1 MAGTRAVAAPGPT
14 PGAAPGRVSP
24 LSELAQVRDE
34 ALVGLRAAL
43 AGLWT
48 AGGDGGGGTGALLD
62 VSGAVRAAGA
72 AVEAAVAAAHARL
85 GEVGAGGRA
94 GALERELRTRATA
107 LLTTTAPRAFPEA
120 LRGFYTRKLAD
131 LADASAA
138 AEEGGAGAA
147 EAAARLGAAWAAELQ
162 AVGQGLHSLGL
173 GPVSEEAYA
182 QVICASLGEWLES
195 TARGAFDDFCLGPA
209 LRHTRAVHLR
219 FLALLLPE
227 AHGALGAVSEAGEGL
242 PVDAFLD
249 AASGEGG
256 FLLQQWES
264 RLDFF
269 VFHALGDMRTAE
281 LFDIVV
287 DFPESAPALRDL
299 RECLAHTG
307 RTPRMI
313 EEFGSAVR
321 RRLLHAAAA
330 TGDILTQYVSMCR
343 ALREVDP
350 SGIVLE
356 AVAGPVQEY
365 LAGRK
370 DTVNKIMA
378 MLVDDTE
385 DGDEQLQHDLASTAQ
400 QALGGAYEGEDI
412 LEDEWG
418 AVVAGQNWEP
428 DPADTGL
435 DSTGLPG
442 DSAAGGL
449 GRGVD
454 VAGMLLEVFQDKERY
469 TSEYRAMLGQILL
482 SQVGYTHDRE
492 KRILQLLKLRL
503 PEKALHSCEV
513 MLKDMAD
520 SKRINANIKILKQN
534 SDIPL
539 GIFDALIVSE
549 EFWPSFQGE
558 EVTPAARIQEVMD
571 VYAAGYKKLK
581 NPRSLHWRTQLGVA
595 ELELH
600 LGGRSRVFQT
610 SAARAS
616 IILRFEE
623 KPEWLASELA
633 ATVEISDAT
642 LRGHAEYWAAQG
654 VLEVADAPYGDL
666 RYSVKRVLGEGS
678 GEEGENEEEIFV
690 LTNDQVM
697 EKENKMYESYVMTM
711 LTNNES
717 LQLERI
723 HNMLKMFMIEPK
735 YNKSLVE
742 LETFLEGMMEREKVV
757 FEAGVYK
764 RKHRI
769 GTAGATLR

>member
-1 MAGTRAVAAPGPT
+1 MAGGAVAAPPQ
-14 PGAAPGRVSP
+14 PPPGRGAGQGGEAVRGR
-24 LSELAQVRDE
+24 VRDE
-34 ALVGLRAAL
+34 AVQGLRLALQGLWRGEGALDVPAAVRL
-43 AGLWT
+43 AG
-48 AGGDGGGGTGALLD
+48 G
-62 VSGAVRAAGA
+62 
-72 AVEAAVAAAHARL
+72 AVEAAVADAGARL
-85 GEVGAGGRA
+85 RAAGLAGSVGV
-94 GALERELRTRATA
+94 LERELRTRATA
-107 LLTTTAPRAFPEA
+107 LLTVNAPRAFPEA
-120 LRGFYTRKLAD
+120 LRAFYASKLAD
-131 LADASAA
+131 LAAASAE
-138 AEEGGAGAA
+138 AEAGGAGATA
-147 EAAARLGAAWAAELQ
+147 AAARLGATWAAELQ
-162 AVGQGLHSLGL
+162 AVGRGLHDLGL
-173 GPVSEEAYA
+173 GPVNEESYA
-182 QVICASLGEWLES
+182 RIICASLGDWLEEA
-195 TARGAFDDFCLGPA
+195 ARGAFDDFCLGPA

-227 AHGALGAVSEAGEGL
+227 APGVGPGSSSAPPSTPAEAVPGYA
-242 PVDAFLD
+242 V
-249 AASGEGG
+249 GG
-256 FLLQQWES
+256 GGHLAQWES

-287 DFPESAPALRDL
+287 DFPESAPAVRDL

-307 RTPRMI
+307 RTPRMVR
-313 EEFGSAVR
+313 EFRAAVR

-343 ALREVDP
+343 ALRELDP

-370 DTVNKIMA
+370 DTVNKIVA
-378 MLVDDTE
+378 MLVDDSE
-385 DGDEQLQHDLASTAQ
+385 DGDELLQHELASTAQ
-400 QALGGAYEGEDI
+400 QALRGSEGDDI

-428 DPADTGL
+428 DPADT
-435 DSTGLPG
+435 PG
-442 DSAAGGL
+442 RDPSGAAGAGVVGGL

-469 TSEYRAMLGQILL
+469 TNEYRAMLGQVLL
-482 SQVGYTHDRE
+482 SQAGYTHDRE

-539 GIFDALIVSE
+539 GWFDALILSK

-558 EVTPAARIQEVMD
+558 ELLPAARVQEVMD

-581 NPRSLHWRTQLGVA
+581 NPRSLHWQTELGVA
-595 ELELH
+595 ELEVH
-600 LGGRSRVFQT
+600 VGGRSRVFQT
-610 SAARAS
+610 SASRAS
-616 IILRFEE
+616 VILRFEE

-633 ATVEISDAT
+633 ATVEVSDST
-642 LRGHAEYWAAQG
+642 LRGHAGFWVAQG
-654 VLEVADAPYGDL
+654 VLRATEAPYGDL
-666 RYSVKRVLGEGS
+666 KYSVAQVLGEGA
-678 GEEGENEEEIFV
+678 GDEGEKEEEVFV

-697 EKENKMYESYVMTM
+697 EKENAMYESYVMTM

-735 YNKSLVE
+735 YNKTLVE
-742 LETFLEGMMEREKVV
+742 LETFLEGMTEREKVV
-757 FEAGVYK
+757 FEAGAYK

>member
-1 MAGTRAVAAPGPT
+1 
-14 PGAAPGRVSP
+14 
-24 LSELAQVRDE
+24 
-34 ALVGLRAAL
+34 
-43 AGLWT
+43 
-48 AGGDGGGGTGALLD
+48 
-62 VSGAVRAAGA
+62 
-72 AVEAAVAAAHARL
+72 VEAAVSDAVARL
-85 GEVGAGGRA
+85 GAAEHAGSA

-107 LLTTTAPRAFPEA
+107 LLTVNAPRAFPEA
-120 LRGFYTRKLAD
+120 LRTFYASKLAD
-131 LADASAA
+131 LAAASAE
-138 AEEGGAGAA
+138 AESGDAGATV
-147 EAAARLGAAWAAELQ
+147 AAARLGPIWAAELQ
-162 AVGQGLHSLGL
+162 AVGRGLHDLGL
-173 GPVSEEAYA
+173 GPVNEEAYA
-182 QVICASLGEWLES
+182 QIICASLGDWLEE

-227 AHGALGAVSEAGEGL
+227 APSAGPGSSGAPPRTPAETFLGSSV
-242 PVDAFLD
+242 
-249 AASGEGG
+249 GG
-256 FLLQQWES
+256 GGGHLAQWES

-287 DFPESAPALRDL
+287 DFPESAPAVRDL

-307 RTPRMI
+307 RTPRMVT
-313 EEFGSAVR
+313 EFRAAVS

-343 ALREVDP
+343 ALRELDP

-370 DTVNKIMA
+370 DTVNKIVA
-378 MLVDDTE
+378 MLVDDSE
-385 DGDEQLQHDLASTAQ
+385 DGDELLQHELASTAQ
-400 QALGGAYEGEDI
+400 QALGGSEGDDI

-428 DPADTGL
+428 DPADT
-435 DSTGLPG
+435 PG
-442 DSAAGGL
+442 RDPSGAVGAGAVGGL

-469 TSEYRAMLGQILL
+469 TNEYRAMLGQVLL
-482 SQVGYTHDRE
+482 SQMGYTHDRE

-503 PEKALHSCEV
+503 PEKSLHSCEV

-539 GIFDALIVSE
+539 GWFDALILSK

-558 EVTPAARIQEVMD
+558 DLVPAARVQEVMD

-581 NPRSLHWRTQLGVA
+581 NPRSLHWQTELGVA
-595 ELELH
+595 EIEVHLE
-600 LGGRSRVFQT
+600 GRSRVFQT
-610 SAARAS
+610 SASRAS
-616 IILRFEE
+616 VILRFEE

-633 ATVEISDAT
+633 ATVEVSDAT
-642 LRGHAEYWAAQG
+642 LRGHAGFWVAQG
-654 VLEVADAPYGDL
+654 VLHVTDAPYGDL
-666 RYSVKRVLGEGS
+666 KYSVAQVLGEG
-678 GEEGENEEEIFV
+678 GGDEGEKEEEIFV

-697 EKENKMYESYVMTM
+697 EKENAMYESYVMTM

-735 YNKSLVE
+735 YNKTLVE
-742 LETFLEGMMEREKVV
+742 LETFLEGMTEREKVI

>member
-1 MAGTRAVAAPGPT
+1 
-14 PGAAPGRVSP
+14 
-24 LSELAQVRDE
+24 
-34 ALVGLRAAL
+34 
-43 AGLWT
+43 
-48 AGGDGGGGTGALLD
+48 
-62 VSGAVRAAGA
+62 
-72 AVEAAVAAAHARL
+72 
-85 GEVGAGGRA
+85 
-94 GALERELRTRATA
+94 
-107 LLTTTAPRAFPEA
+107 
-120 LRGFYTRKLAD
+120 
-131 LADASAA
+131 
-138 AEEGGAGAA
+138 
-147 EAAARLGAAWAAELQ
+147 
-162 AVGQGLHSLGL
+162 
-173 GPVSEEAYA
+173 
-182 QVICASLGEWLES
+182 
-195 TARGAFDDFCLGPA
+195 
-209 LRHTRAVHLR
+209 
-219 FLALLLPE
+219 
-227 AHGALGAVSEAGEGL
+227 
-242 PVDAFLD
+242 
-249 AASGEGG
+249 
-256 FLLQQWES
+256 
-264 RLDFF
+264 
-269 VFHALGDMRTAE
+269 MRTVE

-287 DFPESAPALRDL
+287 DFPESAPAVRDL

-307 RTPRMI
+307 RTPKMI
-313 EEFGSAVR
+313 TEFGAAVR

-343 ALREVDP
+343 ALRELDP
-350 SGIVLE
+350 SGIVIE

-378 MLVDDTE
+378 MLVDDSE
-385 DGDEQLQHDLASTAQ
+385 DGDEKLQHELASTAQ
-400 QALGGAYEGEDI
+400 QALGGGNEGDSI

-418 AVVAGQNWEP
+418 VVVSGKNWEP
-428 DPADTGL
+428 DPADTGR
-435 DSTGLPG
+435 DCPG
-442 DSAAGGL
+442 AAGVGATGGL

-454 VAGMLLEVFQDKERY
+454 VAGMLLEVYQDKERY
-469 TSEYRAMLGQILL
+469 TNEYRAMLGQVLL
-482 SQVGYTHDRE
+482 SQIGYTHDRE

-513 MLKDMAD
+513 MLKDIAD

-534 SDIPL
+534 SGIPL
-539 GIFDALIVSE
+539 AWFDALILSE

-558 EVTPAARIQEVMD
+558 ELVPAARVQEVMD
-571 VYAAGYKKLK
+571 VYSAGYKKLK

-616 IILRFEE
+616 VVLRFEE

-633 ATVEISDAT
+633 ATVRVSDAT
-642 LRGHAEYWAAQG
+642 LRGHAGYWVAQG
-654 VLEVADAPYGDL
+654 VLQVADAPHDDL
-666 RYSVKRVLGEGS
+666 KYSVAQSLGERVG
-678 GEEGENEEEIFV
+678 EGEKEEEIFV
-690 LTNDQVM
+690 LTNGQVM

-735 YNKSLVE
+735 YNKTLIE

-757 FEAGVYK
+757 FEAGAYK